1 MVPVFIPSMKPTF
14 ALTKLLHASISQAP
28 TIFAVHVELEPW
40 NLGEAIANS
49 VTHGIGAV
57 LSAIGL
63 FVLVVLATLRGGP
76 RLIVSVSVYG
86 ATLCLLYLI
95 STLYHA
101 IPTPRARKV
110 FRFLDHASI
119 YLLIAGTYT
128 PFTLVLLRGS
138 WGWTLFGLVWGIA
151 AAGVVFKAFA
161 TGRFGI
167 LSGCLYIA
175 MGWLIIIAIKPL
187 LAALPLSGFAWLMA
201 GGLFYTGGMAFY
213 ANDRKPYFHMIW
225 HLFVLAG
232 SLCHFV
238 AILRYVMP
246 GAIRA

>member
-1 MVPVFIPSMKPTF
+1 
-14 ALTKLLHASISQAP
+14 
-28 TIFAVHVELEPW
+28 VHHGELEPW
-40 NLGEAIANS
+40 KLGEAIANS
-49 VTHGIGAV
+49 VTHGIGAL
-57 LSAIGL
+57 LSVIGL
-63 FVLVVLATLRGGP
+63 IVLVVLAALRGGP

-101 IPTPRARKV
+101 IPAPRARRV
-110 FRFLDHASI
+110 FRVLDHASI
-119 YLLIAGTYT
+119 YLLIAGSYT

-151 AAGVVFKAFA
+151 VIGVVFKAFA

-175 MGWLIIIAIKPL
+175 MGWLVVIAIKPL
-187 LAALPLSGFAWLMA
+187 LLVLPLSGFIWLMA
-201 GGLFYTGGMAFY
+201 GGLFYTGGMAFF
-213 ANDRKPYFHMIW
+213 AKDRVPYFHMIW

-232 SLCHFV
+232 SVCHFV
-238 AILRYVMP
+238 AILRYVLP
-246 GAIRA
+246 GGVRS